1 MLSEIELGTRV
12 RLIARV
18 MRRSRFKTSA
28 GIVRGRT
35 RGNGYYVLL
44 DGNKTTSRLH
54 RSYLEI
60 EPGAL
65 DPECASSTQT

>member
-1 MLSEIELGTRV
+1 MLGDLELGTRV

-18 MRRSRFKTSA
+18 ARRSRFNARS
-28 GIVRGRT
+28 GVIHGRT

-54 RSYLEI
+54 RTYLEV
-60 EPGAL
+60 EADRPAA
-65 DPECASSTQT
+65 PNVNAPA

>member
-1 MLSEIELGTRV
+1 MLADLKLGMRV
-12 RLIARV
+12 RLTARAA
-18 MRRSRFKTSA
+18 RRSRFKTRS
-28 GIVRGRT
+28 GVVRGRT

-60 EPGAL
+60 ENDFAAEPNVIA
-65 DPECASSTQT
+65 PT

>member
-1 MLSEIELGTRV
+1 MLTDLEPGTRV

-18 MRRSRFKTSA
+18 ARRSRFKTRT
-28 GIVRGRT
+28 GVVRGRT

-60 EPGAL
+60 EREHAPG
-65 DPECASSTQT
+65 PMTVSTD